1 MTVSFNRLN
10 ASGHLF
16 THCPTSTISSSATPT
31 PPTSWTRKPV
41 AAFLLQSPPR
51 RRLTQAHRP
60 GFARHPHHE
69 DAGTRLHGADRLR
82 QGRRQHRG
90 ESSPFSHLVNRA
102 EELGATYVGWG

>member
-69 DAGTRLHGADRLR
+69 DAGTASMVLIDCGSAEGNIGAKARP
-82 QGRRQHRG
+82 
-90 ESSPFSHLVNRA
+90 SPIL
-102 EELGATYVGWG
+102 

>member
-31 PPTSWTRKPV
+31 LPTSWTRKPV
-41 AAFLLQSPPR
+41 AAFLHQSPPR
-51 RRLTQAHRP
+51 RRLAQAHRQRSSAIPITETQEP
-60 GFARHPHHE
+60 GSME
-69 DAGTRLHGADRLR
+69 LIDC
-82 QGRRQHRG
+82 GRAEGCIGRKLA
-90 ESSPFSHLVNRA
+90 FSDPVYRA